1 MDLHH
6 TAEDFQIASVKI
18 GARSNRCE
26 NRLTLTHARMAKDLP
41 AGNHAK
47 GDAREA
53 QGNFHM
59 AVPRVFS

>member
-1 MDLHH
+1 M
-6 TAEDFQIASVKI
+6 QISQCLIPGSLVLAVEGEQLI
-18 GARSNRCE
+18 E
-26 NRLTLTHARMAKDLP
+26 NRMTLTHARMAKDLP